1 MKEVVVI
8 SGKGGT
14 GKTSLSAA
22 FAALNA
28 KNCVACDCDVDA
40 ANMHLVLGADFGA
53 EEEFQ
58 SGHEA
63 VIDSEQCRACGKC
76 MRVCRFG
83 AISLEEGKYKVDPLS
98 CEGCHYCATICKPG
112 AITMEPRIA
121 GKSYISQT
129 DLGVTLVHAKLG
141 IGAENSGK
149 LVAHTKERAR
159 NAARENGA
167 SLILV
172 DGSPGI
178 GCPVVSSLSG
188 ANLVVLVT
196 EASFSGLH
204 DLKRV
209 HELCKT
215 FGLKSVAI
223 INKWDLSA
231 KASADIEEFLAK
243 EEIALIGKI
252 PYTKEFWKS
261 LGEGKTLNENPQL
274 KESITSL
281 WTKIESY
288 M

>member
-1 MKEVVVI
+1 MREVVVI

-22 FAALNA
+22 FAALNSQD
-28 KNCVACDCDVDA
+28 CVACDCDVDA
-40 ANMHLVLGADFGA
+40 ANMHLVLGADFGQSHD
-53 EEEFQ
+53 FQ

-63 VIDSEQCRACGKC
+63 VIDQGLCRACGKC

-83 AISLEEGKYKVDPLS
+83 AIGIEDGKYVVDPLS
-98 CEGCHYCATICKPG
+98 CEGCHYCATICRPS
-112 AITMEPRIA
+112 AITMKPRIA
-121 GKSYISQT
+121 GKSYVSKT
-129 DLGVTLVHAKLG
+129 NLGGTLVHAKLG

-149 LVAHTKERAR
+149 LVAHAKERAR
-159 NAARENGA
+159 IAAKENGA

-188 ANLVVLVT
+188 ANLVVLVS
-196 EASFSGLH
+196 EASISGLH

-209 HELCKT
+209 YELCKS
-215 FGLKSVAI
+215 FGLKCVAL
-223 INKWDLSA
+223 INKWDLSVE
-231 KASADIEEFLAK
+231 SSEQIEAFLQS
-243 EEIALIGKI
+243 ENIPLIGKI
-252 PYTKEFWKS
+252 PYTREFWKS

-274 KESITSL
+274 RENINTL

>member
-1 MKEVVVI
+1 MKEIVVI

-22 FAALNA
+22 FADLNSHE
-28 KNCVACDCDVDA
+28 CVACDCDVDA
-40 ANMHLVLGADFGA
+40 ANMHLVLGSDFDQ
-53 EEEFQ
+53 EINFQ

-63 VIDSEQCRACGKC
+63 VIDAELCRACGKC

-83 AISLEEGKYKVDPLS
+83 AIGIQNGQYVVDPLS

-112 AITMEPRIA
+112 AITMKPRIA
-121 GKSYISQT
+121 GKSYVSHT
-129 DLGVTLVHAKLG
+129 DSGGVLVHAKLG

-149 LVAHTKERAR
+149 LVAHAKERAR
-159 NAARENGA
+159 SEAKAREA
-167 SLILV
+167 SYILI

-188 ANLVVLVT
+188 ASLVVLVA
-196 EASFSGLH
+196 EATISGLH

-209 HELCKT
+209 YELCKS
-215 FGLKSVAI
+215 FGLKTVAL
-223 INKWDLSA
+223 INKWDLSQE
-231 KASADIEEFLAK
+231 ASGEIEAFLRA
-243 EEIALIGKI
+243 ENIPLVGKI
-252 PYTKEFWKS
+252 PYSKEFWQS
-261 LGEGKTLNENPQL
+261 LGEGKTLNTNPHL
-274 KESITSL
+274 KATISQL